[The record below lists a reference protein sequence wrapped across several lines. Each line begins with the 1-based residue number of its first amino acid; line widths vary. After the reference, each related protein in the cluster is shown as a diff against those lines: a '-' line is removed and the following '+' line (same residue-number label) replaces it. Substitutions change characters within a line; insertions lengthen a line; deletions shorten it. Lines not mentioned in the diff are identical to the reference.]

1 MKTFGNSSDALDADE
16 IELETQR
23 SLFVLSKKR
32 PDVASIGYS
41 CKTYLECC
49 LAQVWVNLQTPSV
62 PNKLLIASWASS
74 AVSGKASTCE
84 VPFIKAPRQYA
95 CNGIMPYT
103 SILFNGLL
111 SPSFIS
117 KPIFWEKSRQT
128 SERTAVSEMWESF
141 VIAIWNTSKFKMC
154 CAVEV
159 LKFNDFKGQET
170 PNSLTKTL
178 FAMSGSELLSEHSEW
193 NALLWYKMGS
203 ICWQRLM
210 KIRAF
215 PGNSLIL
222 SKLNFLIQQV
232 PWKFLASSGRKGVT
246 TVCVSLVCWTPL
258 YAPWLMSPFLLA
270 SRCYVGYEFAK
281 STSVQKGSYNMY
293 LELLPMLLNRSWK

>member
-1 MKTFGNSSDALDADE
+1 
-16 IELETQR
+16 
-23 SLFVLSKKR
+23 
-32 PDVASIGYS
+32 
-41 CKTYLECC
+41 
-49 LAQVWVNLQTPSV
+49 
-62 PNKLLIASWASS
+62 
-74 AVSGKASTCE
+74 
-84 VPFIKAPRQYA
+84 
-95 CNGIMPYT
+95 MPYV

-128 SERTAVSEMWESF
+128 SEHTAVSEIWESF
-141 VIAIWNTSKFKMC
+141 VIAIWNTSKFEMC

-159 LKFNDFKGQET
+159 LKVHDFKGQET
-170 PNSLTKTL
+170 QNSLTKTL

-193 NALLWYKMGS
+193 SALLWYKMGS

-222 SKLNFLIQQV
+222 SKLHFLIPQV

-246 TVCVSLVCWTPL
+246 TVCIPLVCWTPL
-258 YAPWLMSPFLLA
+258 YAPWLMFPFLLA